1 MSVISQLIYIFYPI
15 IKYQKE
21 LSTKY
26 NEPKYVFYIFLVI
39 WIIFITLNLIGL
51 KKMCQI
57 NVSLKF
63 EEWVLIS
70 GIIEITLLI
79 LYLRYFRGAIL
90 ITIIQSL
97 QITITL
103 IISRRFLKIYLSLN
117 ERNLDFQCYN
127 FFFLVFIIFNILF
140 IIVDIILNLSE
151 IYFKHIIDKY
161 ELHIIT
167 PLIFDAFGLLSSF
180 FLIIIGF
187 KLKAKMITHY
197 THEKKSSGEVN
208 QNNES
213 FNNITLSKNITFYTE
228 QRDQSRFF
236 NPDYYNQTLNFYNI
250 NNPKLNTQ
258 KKKKKEN
265 SQTFEIVKATIKDIS
280 SQSEISFEIRL
291 LQLNIIIWVTLF
303 TDLCEFICCFFKLF
317 SKDNYYRNN
326 NGEEFPI
333 NLLAYII
340 FLIYFISMIF
350 QNFMNYFAIYFLVRN
365 TFYLT
370 DNLNENE
377 NKNNKDNKSFNLNIN
392 NMNETNKNIANFL
405 ILE

>member
-1 MSVISQLIYIFYPI
+1 M
-15 IKYQKE
+15 
-21 LSTKY
+21 
-26 NEPKYVFYIFLVI
+26 
-39 WIIFITLNLIGL
+39 
-51 KKMCQI
+51 
-57 NVSLKF
+57 
-63 EEWVLIS
+63 
-70 GIIEITLLI
+70 
-79 LYLRYFRGAIL
+79 
-90 ITIIQSL
+90 
-97 QITITL
+97 
-103 IISRRFLKIYLSLN
+103 
-117 ERNLDFQCYN
+117 
-127 FFFLVFIIFNILF
+127 
-140 IIVDIILNLSE
+140 NLSE
-151 IYFKHIIDKY
+151 IYFKQIIDKY

-250 NNPKLNTQ
+250 NNPK
-258 KKKKKEN
+258 
-265 SQTFEIVKATIKDIS
+265 FKATIKDIS